1 MKDIIFK
8 DNIIKFMKLDSKEI
22 IYFMRFLTKYKKAE
36 SEYNKPNVNKLKGK

>member
-36 SEYNKPNVNKLKGK
+36 SEYNKPKTHLLEKQ